1 MTTNKSQ
8 RAIFYGW
15 VVVAAG
21 SVILLLVWGFQY
33 SYGVFFTEL
42 RDDLNWT
49 RTTVSGAYSL
59 FFLWHSITYLVSG
72 RLNDRYGPRLTLA
85 ISIIALSTG
94 YALMSIINVPW
105 QLYAFYGIIIGT
117 GAGFAFVPVTS
128 TVSRWFVERR
138 GMALGITVAGVGIGT
153 LILAPFAQF
162 LIFTFDWRSS
172 YLIIAGLLFI
182 IGLPISRLM
191 RLHPSEKGLL
201 PYGMKEIEAENK
213 QRDDSLCNTVDFSF
227 KQAINTKAFWLLC
240 VMYMF
245 LVFSVQ
251 MIMVHLKAHAVD
263 LGVAEMTAATTIG
276 IIGGSSILGRIT
288 MGSLSDRIGRK
299 ASLLIAYL
307 LMAMA
312 MLWLLKARQVWQFY
326 LFSAIFGFGYGS
338 NIPLF
343 PAITADWFGTKAHGI
358 TFGAVSVAGGIGG
371 AIGPALAAYIFDTMG
386 CYDIA
391 FIVSAVLL
399 FIAAVCSF
407 LIKMPYQS
415 WPR

>member
-8 RAIFYGW
+8 RSIFYGW

-21 SVILLLVWGFQY
+21 SVILLLAWGFQY

-42 RDDLNWT
+42 CDDLNWT
-49 RTTVSGAYSL
+49 RTMVSGAYSL
-59 FFLWHSITYLVSG
+59 FFLWHSITYLASG
-72 RLNDRYGPRLTLA
+72 RLNDRHGPRLTLA
-85 ISIIALSTG
+85 ISIIALSIG

-138 GMALGITVAGVGIGT
+138 GMVLGITVAGIGIGT
-153 LILAPFAQF
+153 LILAPFTQF
-162 LIFTFDWRSS
+162 LIFKFDWRMA
-172 YLIIAGLLFI
+172 YLIVAGLIFV
-182 IGLPISRLM
+182 IGFPISRLM

-201 PYGMKEIEAENK
+201 PYGMKEIEGENR
-213 QRDDSLCNTVDFSF
+213 QRDGSLGNTVDFSF
-227 KQAINTKAFWLLC
+227 KQAINTKAFRLLC

-251 MIMVHLKAHAVD
+251 MIMVHLKAHATDV
-263 LGVAEMTAATTIG
+263 GITPMVAATTIG
-276 IIGGSSILGRIT
+276 IIGGGSILGRIT
-288 MGSLSDRIGRK
+288 MGSVSDKVGRK
-299 ASLLIAYL
+299 VSFFIAFF
-307 LMAMA
+307 LMAVM

-338 NIPLF
+338 NVPLF

-358 TFGAVSVAGGIGG
+358 IFGAVSVAGGVGG
-371 AIGPALAAYIFDTMG
+371 AIGPLLAGYIFDAMG
-386 CYDIA
+386 RYDIA
-391 FIVSAVLL
+391 LVISAVLL
-399 FIAAVCSF
+399 FIAAACSF
-407 LIKMPYQS
+407 LIKTPYQS
-415 WPR
+415 

>member
-8 RAIFYGW
+8 RSIFYGW

-21 SVILLLVWGFQY
+21 SVILLLAWGFQY

-42 RDDLNWT
+42 CDDLNWT
-49 RTTVSGAYSL
+49 RTMVSGAYSL
-59 FFLWHSITYLVSG
+59 FFLWHSITYLASG
-72 RLNDRYGPRLTLA
+72 RLNDRHGPRLTLA
-85 ISIIALSTG
+85 ISIIALSIG

-138 GMALGITVAGVGIGT
+138 GMALGITVAGIGIGT

-162 LIFTFDWRSS
+162 LIFKFDWRMA
-172 YLIIAGLLFI
+172 YLIVAGLIFV
-182 IGLPISRLM
+182 IGFPISRLM

-201 PYGMKEIEAENK
+201 PYGMKEIEGENR
-213 QRDDSLCNTVDFSF
+213 QRDGSLGNTVDFSF
-227 KQAINTKAFWLLC
+227 KQAINTKAFRLLC

-251 MIMVHLKAHAVD
+251 MIMVHLKAHATDV
-263 LGVAEMTAATTIG
+263 GITPMVAATTIG
-276 IIGGSSILGRIT
+276 IIGGGSILGRIT
-288 MGSLSDRIGRK
+288 MGSVSDKVGRK
-299 ASLLIAYL
+299 VSFFIAFF
-307 LMAMA
+307 LMAVM

-338 NIPLF
+338 NVPLF

-358 TFGAVSVAGGIGG
+358 IFGAVSVAGGVGG
-371 AIGPALAAYIFDTMG
+371 AIGPSLAGYIFDAMG
-386 CYDIA
+386 RYDIA
-391 FIVSAVLL
+391 LVIGAVLL
-399 FIAAVCSF
+399 FIAAACSF
-407 LIKMPYQS
+407 LIKTPYQS
-415 WPR
+415 